1 MYKIITQQKSYDY
14 YVTSLLCI
22 HKIKGCK
29 STGTIWLSVHLRPYL
44 LHNSFFFFFY
54 LSLFSLYVCDYWMCG
69 RANYGTSAH
78 ETECVEYTGCVSN
91 AARTLY

>member
-44 LHNSFFFFFY
+44 LHNSFFFF
-54 LSLFSLYVCDYWMCG
+54 SISLYSRCMCVIIG
-69 RANYGTSAH
+69 CAGERTTARALTKPS
-78 ETECVEYTGCVSN
+78 V
-91 AARTLY
+91 